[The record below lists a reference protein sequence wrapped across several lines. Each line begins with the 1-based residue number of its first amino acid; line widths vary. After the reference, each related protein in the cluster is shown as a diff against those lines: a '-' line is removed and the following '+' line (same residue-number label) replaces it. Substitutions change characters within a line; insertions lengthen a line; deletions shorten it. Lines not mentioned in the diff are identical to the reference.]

1 MIVLSLFD
9 GMACGYAALK
19 RAGIYV
25 EKYYASEIDPWAIK
39 IAKKNH
45 PNIVHLGDV
54 TRWREWSIPQP
65 DLIIGGSPCQ
75 GFSFAGK
82 QLAFDDPRS
91 KLFFDM
97 IDIIDHFNPK
107 FRFLENVKMKKE
119 FLDIITKYMAC
130 EPHFINSALVS
141 AQNRQRYY
149 WYNWEA
155 PDPVDRGILLADILE
170 QTGQFLSEKE
180 LNYMNRPVKD
190 GRNHWDFGHHSDSKN
205 PKSAAIVA
213 NFSKGVPYN
222 VLVQGAR
229 IVGRRLNEDGKRD
242 DYNQYIKAE
251 QRLELRDD
259 FKAGCLTTVQKDS
272 VVVEQRGRGNNPG
285 FQKEVEKSP
294 TLTSH
299 RWEHNVKV
307 QVNREKSKTLRVGG
321 FTSQPDDR
329 QEWNNIAVNGEY
341 RKFTPVECERLQT
354 LPDGYTEGVS
364 NSQRY
369 KMLGNGWTMEVIAHL
384 FSHIPLN
391 ELERMM

>member
-9 GMACGYAALK
+9 GMGCGYAALK
-19 RAGIYV
+19 KAGVYV
-25 EKYYASEIDPWAIK
+25 EKYYASEIDKYAMQV
-39 IAKKNH
+39 AKKNH
-45 PNIVHLGDV
+45 PDIVHLGDV
-54 TRWREWSIPQP
+54 MKWREWSIPRP

-82 QLAFDDPRS
+82 GLAFDDPRS

-97 IDIIDHFNPK
+97 IDIIDHFKPK

-119 FLDIITKYMAC
+119 FLDIITNYMAC

-141 AQNRQRYY
+141 AQNRQRFY
-149 WYNWEA
+149 WYNWNA
-155 PDPVDRGILLADILE
+155 PDPVDRGILLKDIVE
-170 QTGQFLSEKE
+170 PVGQILSENE
-180 LNYMNRPVKD
+180 MAYMNRPVKD
-190 GRNHWDFGHHSDSKN
+190 GRTHWDFGHHSDTEN

-213 NFSKGVPYN
+213 NFCKGVPYN
-222 VLVQGAR
+222 VLVDHTIKGAR
-229 IVGRRLNEDGKRD
+229 IVGRRLNNEGKRD
-242 DYNQYIKAE
+242 DYNFDIKAE

-259 FKAGCLTTVQKDS
+259 DKAGCLTSVQKDS
-272 VVVEQRGRGNNPG
+272 LLVLTKQYPRGRNPG
-285 FQKEVEKSP
+285 WEKELEKSP
-294 TLTSH
+294 TMTSFA
-299 RWEHNVKV
+299 WEQNVSV
-307 QVNREKSKTLRVGG
+307 SVDGAT
-321 FTSQPDDR
+321 
-329 QEWNNIAVNGEY
+329 Y

-391 ELERMM
+391 ELERMQQ